1 MHVLSQEGPQRKVC
15 WKKKYDKEKEEEK
28 ANVSEEMYHD
38 KIFFGNDALAC
49 KNKTTDKEI
58 EQTFV
63 ADSGYTSHMVN
74 SLKNVKPMISKNSG
88 QDRKQESDDGLA
100 SRQL

>member
-1 MHVLSQEGPQRKVC
+1 
-15 WKKKYDKEKEEEK
+15 
-28 ANVSEEMYHD
+28 MYHD